1 MTDAATKAKLSV
13 TISRELLDAVDRE
26 VARHP
31 GGTRSGV
38 IESWLRL
45 ASRTREEELL
55 RRQTVAYYQARRREE
70 LLDDEEWGT
79 FASDEFLAVAET
91 GTPSYGDNPAPED
104 AHEHEEVG

>member
-1 MTDAATKAKLSV
+1 MTAAATKAKLSV

-31 GGTRSGV
+31 GSTRSGV

-55 RRQTVAYYQARRREE
+55 HRQTVAYYQARQPEE
-70 LLDDEEWGT
+70 LLDEEEWAT

-91 GTPSYGDNPAPED
+91 A
-104 AHEHEEVG
+104 